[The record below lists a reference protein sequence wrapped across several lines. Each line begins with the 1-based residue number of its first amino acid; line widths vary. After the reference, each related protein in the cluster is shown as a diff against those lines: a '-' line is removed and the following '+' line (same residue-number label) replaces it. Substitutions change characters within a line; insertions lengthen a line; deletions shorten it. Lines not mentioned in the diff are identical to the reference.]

1 MLRHTYMLGLFTG
14 EKLTTQMLNITKVYL
29 SYVLLY
35 SLLLSQYILMSRF
48 FLVNCLSFP
57 HLKFQM
63 GF

>member
-48 FLVNCLSFP
+48 FSS
-57 HLKFQM
+57 
-63 GF
+63 